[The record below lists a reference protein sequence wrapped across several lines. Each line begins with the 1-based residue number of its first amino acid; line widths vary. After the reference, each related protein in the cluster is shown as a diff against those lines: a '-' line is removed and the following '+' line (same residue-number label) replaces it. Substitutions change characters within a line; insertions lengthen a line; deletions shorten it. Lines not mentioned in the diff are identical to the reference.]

1 MVQVTLNFETEQAAA
16 EALMKLSASEVVA
29 ETHATPAPAPPA
41 AAPAAAPAPPAAAP
55 AAAPAP
61 PAATP
66 APPAAAPAA
75 ASTEPVSK
83 EQVQQEMQNVA
94 TAMGDQGAA
103 CFAIMKEYDCT
114 GIAQL
119 TAEQR
124 IEVFAKVKAMA

>member
-29 ETHATPAPAPPA
+29 ETHATPA
-41 AAPAAAPAPPAAAP
+41 
-55 AAAPAP
+55 
-61 PAATP
+61 P